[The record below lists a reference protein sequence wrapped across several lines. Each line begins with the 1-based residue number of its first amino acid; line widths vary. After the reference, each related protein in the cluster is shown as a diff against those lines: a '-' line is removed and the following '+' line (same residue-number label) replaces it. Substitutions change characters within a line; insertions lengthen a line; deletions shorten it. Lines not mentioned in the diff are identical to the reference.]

1 MKEFSPRIGPFLR
14 TSNTSARI
22 MLDVVIALVPAMIFG
37 VWWNGPRALL
47 EILVACA
54 VCQACDMVC
63 DKISGRDFTHGAL
76 VTGVLLAF
84 NMTGTTPIW
93 VIILASVFAIVVG
106 KQVFGGLGSNIVN
119 PALMGRCFVMLV
131 YPTVLNSF
139 TVAGGGVDSVTSAT
153 VLGTGAGSYSYLQ
166 MFLGTIP
173 GTIGETSKLLLLI
186 GFLYLVFRR
195 EVNWLASLVYVA
207 TVAGVSA
214 MFGFD
219 PLTSLLSGGLVL
231 GACFMLTDY
240 VSVGIRGQLF
250 TAFFAGLV
258 TTFIRVH
265 SSLPE
270 GVCFGI
276 LTANCLMGL
285 FVFAQGKHVYGI
297 KDEIGKEDGHA

>member
-106 KQVFGGLGSNIVN
+106 KQVS
-119 PALMGRCFVMLV
+119 
-131 YPTVLNSF
+131 
-139 TVAGGGVDSVTSAT
+139 GGGVDSVTSAT

>member
-1 MKEFSPRIGPFLR
+1 MKELSPRIGPFLR

-22 MLDVVIALVPAMIFG
+22 MGDVVIALIPALIFG

-47 EILVACA
+47 EVLVACA
-54 VCQACDMVC
+54 VCQVCDLIC
-63 DKISGRDFTHGAL
+63 DKISGRGFTHGAL

-93 VIILASVFAIVVG
+93 VIVLASAFAIVVG

-119 PALMGRCFVMLV
+119 PALMGRAFVMLV
-131 YPTVLNSF
+131 YPTVLNTF
-139 TVAGGGVDSVTSAT
+139 TMAGGGIDSVTSAT
-153 VLGTGAGSYSYLQ
+153 VLQGAGGYSYLQ

-207 TVAGVSA
+207 TVVGVST

-285 FVFAQGKHVYGI
+285 FVFANQKHVYGI
-297 KDEIGKEDGHA
+297 RDERKEEKDG